1 MDPGGVALVTGA
13 ARGLGR
19 GVALEL
25 ARRGFE
31 VVAGVRDP
39 AVTFEPVGPGRLT
52 AQRVDVTDLEGF
64 EPPAGLRV
72 LVNNAG
78 YRGPYLSVEGTS
90 LGEWRRTFETNLF
103 GVAELTRRCLPALR
117 ESRGVLCNVAST
129 GAFFPSPFYSVYR
142 ASKAA
147 LGVMDET
154 LAIELAPFGIRVIE
168 ITTGPVDTDMMRTS
182 FSRRPAD
189 AIEEPLYAPMA
200 ERQWAGRTPIDAT
213 PVDVEARGVV
223 DQILADDGPLRRP
236 AVPLEAAMVEQ
247 WRATTDEQRLQA
259 IKRSLGL

>member
-1 MDPGGVALVTGA
+1 MDAGGVALVTGA
-13 ARGLGR
+13 GRGLGR
-19 GVALEL
+19 AVALEL
-25 ARRGFE
+25 ARRGFD
-31 VVAGVRDP
+31 VVAGVRDASVSLP
-39 AVTFEPVGPGRLT
+39 SEGPGRVT
-52 AQRVDVTDLEGF
+52 VQRVDMTDLAGF
-64 EPPAGLRV
+64 VPPEGLRV

-78 YRGPYLSVEGTS
+78 YRGPYNSVEGTG
-90 LGEWRRTFETNLF
+90 LDEWRRTFETNLF

-117 ESRGVLCNVAST
+117 ATRGVVCNVAST

-147 LGVMDET
+147 LGVLDET

-200 ERQWAGRTPIDAT
+200 GKQWASRTAIDPT
-213 PVDVEARGVV
+213 PVEVEACGVV
-223 DQILADDGPLRRP
+223 DQVLADEGPLRRP
-236 AVPLEAAMVEQ
+236 AVPLEAAMIEH
-247 WRATTDEQRLQA
+247 WRATTDEQRVEA
-259 IKRSLGL
+259 VRRSFGL

>member
-1 MDPGGVALVTGA
+1 LVTGA

-19 GVALEL
+19 AVAEEL
-25 ARRGFE
+25 AERGFD

-39 AVTFEPVGPGRLT
+39 SVTFGSSRITVAKL
-52 AQRVDVTDLEGF
+52 DVTDLGAF
-64 EPPAGLRV
+64 EPPEGLRV

-78 YRGPYLSVEGTS
+78 YRGPYLSIEGTD

-117 ESRGVLCNVAST
+117 ATRGVICNVAST

-147 LGVMDET
+147 LGVLDET
-154 LAIELAPFGIRVIE
+154 LSIELAPFGIRVIE
-168 ITTGPVDTDMMRTS
+168 ITTGPVETDMMRTS

-200 ERQWAGRTPIDAT
+200 EQQWASRAPVEAT
-213 PVDVEARGVV
+213 PADVEARGVV
-223 DQILADDGPLRRP
+223 DQVLQDDGPLRRP
-236 AVPLEAAMVEQ
+236 AVAIEAAMVDH
-247 WRATTDEQRLQA
+247 WRATTDEERLQGV
-259 IKRSLGL
+259 KRAFGL

>member
-1 MDPGGVALVTGA
+1 VAI
-13 ARGLGR
+13 
-19 GVALEL
+19 EL
-25 ARRGFE
+25 ARRGFD
-31 VVAGVRDP
+31 VVAGMRGAPV
-39 AVTFEPVGPGRLT
+39 AFESDRISVVHL
-52 AQRVDVTDLEGF
+52 DMTDLDGF
-64 EPPAGLRV
+64 VPPEGLRV

-90 LGEWRRTFETNLF
+90 LEEWRRTFETNLF

-117 ESRGVLCNVAST
+117 ATRGVVCNVAST

-147 LGVMDET
+147 LGVVNET

-189 AIEEPLYAPMA
+189 AIADPLYAPMA
-200 ERQWAGRTPIDAT
+200 EQQWANRVHIEAT
-213 PVDVEARGVV
+213 PVDEEARGVV
-223 DQILADDGPLRRP
+223 DQVLLDDGPLRRP
-236 AVPLEAAMVEQ
+236 AVAQEAAAVDR
-247 WRATTDEQRLQA
+247 WRATTDEERLA
-259 IKRSLGL
+259 MVKGSFGL

>member
-1 MDPGGVALVTGA
+1 VALVTGA
-13 ARGLGR
+13 SRGLGR
-19 GVALEL
+19 AIALEL

-31 VVAGVRDP
+31 VVAGARG
-39 AVTFEPVGPGRLT
+39 EPVPFESD
-52 AQRVDVTDLEGF
+52 RVSVVHLDVTDLGGF
-64 EPPAGLRV
+64 VPPPGLRV

-78 YRGPYLSVEGTS
+78 YRGPYLAVEGTS
-90 LGEWRRTFETNLF
+90 LEEWRRTFETNLF

-117 ESRGVLCNVAST
+117 ATRGVVCNVAST

-147 LGVMDET
+147 LGVLDET

-189 AIEEPLYAPMA
+189 AIEDPLYAPMA
-200 ERQWAGRTPIDAT
+200 ERQWAQRAQVTPT
-213 PVDVEARGVV
+213 PVDEEARGVV
-223 DQILADDGPLRRP
+223 DQVLRDEGPLRRP
-236 AVPLEAAMVEQ
+236 AVAQEAAVVER
-247 WRATTDEQRLQA
+247 WRATTDEERLA
-259 IKRSLGL
+259 AVARAFGL

>member
-1 MDPGGVALVTGA
+1 MALVTGA
-13 ARGLGR
+13 SRGLGR

-25 ARRGFE
+25 ARRGFD
-31 VVAGVRDP
+31 VVAGVRG
-39 AVTFEPVGPGRLT
+39 TPVGFESDRISVVQL
-52 AQRVDVTDLEGF
+52 DVTDLDGF
-64 EPPAGLRV
+64 EPPDGLRV

-78 YRGPYLSVEGTS
+78 YRGPYLAVEGTS
-90 LGEWRRTFETNLF
+90 LEEWRRTFETNLF

-117 ESRGVLCNVAST
+117 ATRGVVCNVAST

-147 LGVMDET
+147 LGVLDET

-189 AIEEPLYAPMA
+189 AIEDPLYAPMA
-200 ERQWAGRTPIDAT
+200 EQQWASRIPIEAT
-213 PVDVEARGVV
+213 PVDEEARGVV
-223 DQILADDGPLRRP
+223 DQVLRDDGPLRRP
-236 AVPLEAAMVEQ
+236 AVAIEAAAVDQ
-247 WRATTDEQRLQA
+247 WRATTDEERLMT
-259 IKRSLGL
+259 IKRSFGL